1 MENRT
6 LHNNLPIPSIG
17 FGVFQIENDGKT
29 KEAVFNAIKAGYRLI
44 DTAAAYRNEEEVGAA
59 IKEAIKEGIV
69 TREELF
75 VTSKLWVSDVNEKR
89 AGLAIKESL
98 QRLGLD
104 YLDLMLIHQPY
115 NDVFGA
121 WRVMQDAYKQGLV
134 KSIGVSNFYVDQLT
148 NLAEFNEIKP
158 MVEQIEVNPFCQNSE
173 KVKYLQE
180 YGIQV
185 EAWAPFAEG
194 KHDLFKNKLLQSIA
208 DSNNKSIAQVVL
220 RWLYQRDIVPLPK
233 SVTSS
238 RMEENLSIFDFSL
251 TEEEMESIKSLDRKE
266 SQFVDQRAP
275 ETIISMSKWTY

>member
-1 MENRT
+1 MENRIM
-6 LHNNLPIPSIG
+6 HNNLPIPSIG

-89 AGLAIKESL
+89 AESAIRESL

-121 WRVMQDAYKQGLV
+121 WRAMQDAYKQGLV
-134 KSIGVSNFYVDQLT
+134 KSIGLSNFYVDQLT

-158 MVEQIEVNPFCQNSE
+158 MVEQIEVNPFCQNIE

-194 KHDLFKNKLLQSIA
+194 KHDLFNNKLLQSIA
-208 DSNNKSIAQVVL
+208 DNNNKSIAQVVL

-233 SVTSS
+233 SVTPS

-251 TEEEMESIKSLDRKE
+251 TEEEMEFIKSLDRKE
-266 SQFVDQRAP
+266 SQFIDQRAP
-275 ETIISMSKWTY
+275 KTIISMSKWTY